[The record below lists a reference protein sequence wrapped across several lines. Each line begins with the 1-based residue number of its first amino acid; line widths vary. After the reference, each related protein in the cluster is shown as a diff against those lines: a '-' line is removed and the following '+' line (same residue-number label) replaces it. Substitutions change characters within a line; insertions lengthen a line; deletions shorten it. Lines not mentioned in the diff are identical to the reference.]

1 MVPSPRSLALSA
13 ALLAALSLAAG
24 GAAGPAGS
32 PREAL
37 AAETW
42 VGGDPIPAEALRGRP
57 VLVSFWTF
65 GCVNCVRTVPAVR
78 ALHDRY
84 APKGLVVLGVHSPE
98 FDRERDAEAVRREC
112 ARLGVTW
119 PSLIDNDF
127 RIWRAFR
134 NAYWPSLYLLDGE
147 GKVVWSHVG
156 ELHEGTPAWDA
167 ARAAVERSLASL

>member
-1 MVPSPRSLALSA
+1 MPAAVARLVERDRRAFQRPR
-13 ALLAALSLAAG
+13 
-24 GAAGPAGS
+24 
-32 PREAL
+32 
-37 AAETW
+37 
-42 VGGDPIPAEALRGRP
+42 
-57 VLVSFWTF
+57 
-65 GCVNCVRTVPAVR
+65 
-78 ALHDRY
+78 
-84 APKGLVVLGVHSPE
+84 
-98 FDRERDAEAVRREC
+98 RERDAEAVRRES